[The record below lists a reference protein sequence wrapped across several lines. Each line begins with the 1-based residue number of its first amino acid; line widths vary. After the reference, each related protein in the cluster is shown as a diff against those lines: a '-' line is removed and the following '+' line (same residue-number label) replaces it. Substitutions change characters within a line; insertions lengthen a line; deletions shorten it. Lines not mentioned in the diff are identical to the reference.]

1 MGIFFFFFLMFVMAF
16 SFLRNNDLFSPSKWY
31 LLSLG
36 AYFNDVFFEE
46 VSMEINFMFFCFVIV
61 AIVFVILERKSAIK
75 ITPYKQKKV
84 LKNQNRFFLFFILLS
99 LIPIG
104 TQLYFISLY
113 GGIFNYITGISFRVN
128 DWQGLGHLTTL
139 LSFYPIINTILL
151 ILVLKF
157 KIKKIWRRVFV
168 IHFIILI
175 LLGALS
181 GSRSATLFG
190 FVNFLFFY
198 NYFRNRIK
206 IKTVL
211 PFVIIL
217 FLSASVLAIVRNE
230 MRVSDDEITFFKD
243 KLEISET
250 SIGDSY
256 GIFTFQ
262 KLVEKPFNNYQYG
275 LTYLTT
281 ITNFIPRVL
290 WPGKPSSGGVII
302 TKFIDGNNYTGTSH
316 YSTGIISEGIINF
329 GYYVGPVFAM
339 ILLIIIGLKIIGF
352 YNRKLIGI
360 KSNNYYTHQN
370 TIIYPFILLMN
381 TKIMGGILMGEF
393 TAVFFDFLQTYI
405 LLYFIIFLMRV
416 FRFKFNII
424 LKQ

>member
-1 MGIFFFFFLMFVMAF
+1 MNIFLFLFLIFVMAF

-36 AYFNDVFFEE
+36 AYFNDVFFKE
-46 VSMEINFMFFCFVIV
+46 VSMEINFMFFCFLIV
-61 AIVFVILERKSAIK
+61 GILFASLERKK
-75 ITPYKQKKV
+75 IFKIFHNKEKKV
-84 LKNQNRFFLFFILLS
+84 LKNENRFFIFFILLS

-104 TQLYFISLY
+104 IQFYFILLY
-113 GGIFNYITGISFRVN
+113 GGVFNYIAGISFRVN
-128 DWQGLGHLTTL
+128 DWQGLGYLTTL
-139 LSFYPIINTILL
+139 LSFYPIINTILV

-230 MRVSDDEITFFKD
+230 MRVSDDEVTFFKD

-256 GIFTFQ
+256 GIFTIE
-262 KLVEKPFNNYQYG
+262 KLLEKPFDNYQYG

-302 TKFIDGNNYTGTSH
+302 TKFIDGYNYTGTSH

-329 GYYVGPVFAM
+329 GYYVGPIFAM
-339 ILLIIIGLKIIGF
+339 ILLIFIGSKIIGF

-360 KSNNYYTHQN
+360 RSNNYDTHQN
-370 TIIYPFILLMN
+370 TIIYPYLLLMN

-393 TAVFFDFLQTYI
+393 TAVFFDFLKSYI

-416 FRFKFNII
+416 FRLKFNII
-424 LKQ
+424 FNK